1 MTTFITLNLTKQIVR
16 NFGTE
21 DRVLEKSRKLAGTT
35 TIQDYVTFMS
45 TDIKDLFV
53 HETSAEAAPQVV
65 APTTSVPTISAQ
77 ATPKMQQQQAPRQNN
92 VGRSQQGRGRNV
104 EQSQGD
110 SNQSRARREPQAQSG
125 PAAGTGEHLLKLRVK
140 KGAEGGS
147 TDNFVVSGEFDFEAG
162 LGNFNKNE
170 VLAKVAA
177 ERVIDEDSKY
187 KKDDFFDSL
196 SNDAVNRAA
205 EGLQPRRSQAE
216 ERNLNQDTFGAIALQ
231 SNN

>member
-1 MTTFITLNLTKQIVR
+1 MTIFFNVNLTKQLVR

-21 DRVLEKSRKLAGTT
+21 DRVLEKSKKLAGTT

-53 HETSAEAAPQVV
+53 HETSAVEAPREV

-77 ATPKMQQQQAPRQNN
+77 AAPKAQQQQAPRQNN
-92 VGRSQQGRGRNV
+92 VGRSQQGRGRNQ

-140 KGAEGGS
+140 KVQRVGALITS
-147 TDNFVVSGEFDFEAG
+147 SCLVNLT
-162 LGNFNKNE
+162 LKP
-170 VLAKVAA
+170 
-177 ERVIDEDSKY
+177 DSVTLIKMRCSQ
-187 KKDDFFDSL
+187 KW
-196 SNDAVNRAA
+196 
-205 EGLQPRRSQAE
+205 RRRE
-216 ERNLNQDTFGAIALQ
+216 L
-231 SNN
+231 